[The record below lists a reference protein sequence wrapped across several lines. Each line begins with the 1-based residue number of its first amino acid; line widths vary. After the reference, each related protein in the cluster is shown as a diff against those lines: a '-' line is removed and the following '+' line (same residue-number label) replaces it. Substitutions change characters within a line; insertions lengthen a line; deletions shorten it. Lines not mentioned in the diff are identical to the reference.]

1 MGWRDSHMQ
10 NFIKAFRYAFEGILH
25 AVKTERNFKFH
36 LIAAGIV
43 ILSGLLTG
51 LADFEWYIILVLIGG
66 VLSLELL
73 NSAIERVV
81 NLVTMERLPLAK
93 QAKDLA
99 AGAVLIFAIFSA
111 VIGLLIFIPKWI
123 P

>member
-1 MGWRDSHMQ
+1 MQ
-10 NFIKAFRYAFEGILH
+10 KFIKSFGYAFEGILH

-36 LIAAGIV
+36 VAAAVIV
-43 ILSGLLTG
+43 ISSGLLTG
-51 LADFEWYIILVLIGG
+51 LAYTEWYVILVLIGG
-66 VLSLELL
+66 VLALELL

-81 NLVTMERLPLAK
+81 NLVTMERLLLAK

-99 AGAVLIFAIFSA
+99 AGAVLIFAICSA

-123 P
+123 S

>member
-1 MGWRDSHMQ
+1 MGWRDNYMQ
-10 NFIKAFRYAFEGILH
+10 NFIKTFLYAFEWIIH

-36 LIAAGIV
+36 LIAAVIV
-43 ILSGLLTG
+43 ITTGLLSDLTYT
-51 LADFEWYIILVLIGG
+51 EWFIILVLIGG

-81 NLVTMERLPLAK
+81 NLVTMERMPLAK

-99 AGAVLIFAIFSA
+99 AGAVLIFAIMSA
-111 VIGLLIFIPKWI
+111 IIGLLIFIPKWI
-123 P
+123 I

>member
-1 MGWRDSHMQ
+1 MK
-10 NFIKAFRYAFEGILH
+10 NFIKSFRYAFEGIFH

-36 LIAAGIV
+36 LIAAVIV
-43 ILSGLLTG
+43 ISSGLCSDLSFT
-51 LADFEWYIILVLIGG
+51 EWVIILVLIGG
-66 VLSLELL
+66 VLALELL

-99 AGAVLIFAIFSA
+99 AGAVLIFAIMSA
-111 VIGLLIFIPKWI
+111 IIGLLIFIPKWI
-123 P
+123 L